1 MGGVV
6 LSPRA
11 RAVAAEDDYRRLFEA
26 AYPRIVRT
34 EVDEDRPADLP
45 PPPPRLWF
53 VVHDQALAEDV
64 VQDAFVELYRHWGKV
79 SSYDRP
85 EAWVRRVAVRKAQ
98 REAVRAAR
106 RPRIERQAALAD
118 PSAAAPDA
126 ELPDPELRAALV
138 RLSPRQR
145 AVVVLH
151 YLEDLPMREVAELIG
166 CSEATGFVHL
176 HAARKRLAEL
186 LSEEVD
192 TDVR

>member
-1 MGGVV
+1 MWNGWEVGW
-6 LSPRA
+6 LGASSAPRA

-34 EVDEDRPADLP
+34 V
-45 PPPPRLWF
+45 WF

>member
-1 MGGVV
+1 MGTVV
-6 LSPRA
+6 LLPRA

-26 AYPRIVRT
+26 VYPRLVRT
-34 EVDEDRPADLP
+34 V
-45 PPPPRLWF
+45 WF

-64 VQDAFVELYRHWGKV
+64 VQDAFVELYRHWRTV
-79 SSYDRP
+79 SGYDRP

-106 RPRIERQAALAD
+106 RPGIERQAAPVDL
-118 PSAAAPDA
+118 SAAPPDA
-126 ELPDPELRAALV
+126 DLPDPALRAALLS
-138 RLSPRQR
+138 LSPRQR

-176 HAARKRLAEL
+176 HAARKRLAAL